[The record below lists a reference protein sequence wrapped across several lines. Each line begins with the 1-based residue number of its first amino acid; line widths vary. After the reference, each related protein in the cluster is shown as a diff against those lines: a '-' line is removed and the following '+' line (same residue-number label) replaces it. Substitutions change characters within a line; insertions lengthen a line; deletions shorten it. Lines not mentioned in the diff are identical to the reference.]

1 MCFLQYLKDCNF
13 LFHFLRIHVLKLATL
28 QHHESRIQAIILV
41 TDIRGSKHEKER
53 QPMFVKMRKKIVSW
67 LEQLTVSPRCP

>member
-1 MCFLQYLKDCNF
+1 MYDCNIKKISKDCNF

-41 TDIRGSKHEKER
+41 TDIRGSKNVKER
-53 QPMFVKMRKKIVSW
+53 QPMFVKMRNKIVSW
-67 LEQLTVSPRCP
+67 LE